1 MSDKRLH
8 VVWIGLPQGAT
19 LPWALPASSPWGPF
33 TAESIDTLDVL
44 SAGESQPAA
53 ALLLYLPSGAQA
65 QPIAWPA
72 LSAACADA
80 AVLVV
85 TAEVDI
91 TTQQR
96 LLTTGVQDV
105 VLESNSTSLA
115 QRVRLA
121 VERRAVE
128 NEAVKA
134 YATDLGTGLPNRQQ
148 LIEHMSQILALRE
161 REPKP
166 VSVLVFRIDGLQ
178 GLEAA
183 RGQES
188 ANVVRRKVA
197 VRLRAGVRASDVVAS
212 LGVDAFAVLLSSTE
226 SPADATHVVDKLQR
240 WLREPVTVTGAS
252 VALSTFVGVAQFPK
266 DGRQPD
272 ELLRHASAAAL
283 LGAYGMQ
290 PGAANDPAT

>member
-8 VVWIGLPQGAT
+8 VAWIGLPQGAT
-19 LPWALPASSPWGPF
+19 LAWALPENSPWGPF
-33 TAESIDTLDVL
+33 TAETVATFDERSSGT
-44 SAGESQPAA
+44 SAPAD
-53 ALLLYLPSGAQA
+53 ALLLYLPSGALA

-72 LSAACADA
+72 LAAACADA

-85 TAEVDI
+85 TAEVDAA
-91 TTQQR
+91 TQQR
-96 LLTTGVQDV
+96 LLATGVQDV

-121 VERRAVE
+121 VERRTVE
-128 NEAVKA
+128 RDAVKA

-183 RGQES
+183 RGHEA

-212 LGVDAFAVLLSSTE
+212 LGVDAFGVLLSSTE
-226 SPADATHVVDKLQR
+226 SPADVTHVVDKLQR
-240 WLREPVTVTGAS
+240 WLREPVTVTGTS
-252 VALSTFVGVAQFPK
+252 VALSTVVGTAQFPR

-272 ELLRHASAAAL
+272 ELLRHASADAQ
-283 LGAYGMQ
+283 LGAYGT
-290 PGAANDPAT
+290 PPDAAND